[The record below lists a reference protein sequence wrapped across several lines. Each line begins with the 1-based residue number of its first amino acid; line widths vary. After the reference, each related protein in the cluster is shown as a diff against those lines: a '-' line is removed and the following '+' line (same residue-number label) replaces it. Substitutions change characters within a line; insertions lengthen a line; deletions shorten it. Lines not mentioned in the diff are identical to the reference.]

1 MTEPSTLGLV
11 SFSEGTRYTAQ
22 KYEGARQWCK
32 ANNKPLP
39 QHALYPRT
47 KGFVTTV
54 QHLRN
59 APHVK
64 AVYDVT
70 IAYSYQNKFLT
81 APTIWD
87 TLSLPSLS
95 GPKGSYKFHVDVQRY
110 ELISLPRADEEL
122 AQWLESKWIEKG
134 ELLERF
140 REQWSRGMEL
150 GKELV
155 VR

>member
-1 MTEPSTLGLV
+1 M
-11 SFSEGTRYTAQ
+11 
-22 KYEGARQWCK
+22 
-32 ANNKPLP
+32 
-39 QHALYPRT
+39 
-47 KGFVTTV
+47 TTV

-95 GPKGSYKFHVDVQRY
+95 APKGPYKFHVDVQRY
-110 ELISLPRADEEL
+110 ELISLPRTDEEL